1 MADVS
6 LLVIYVIANFTVAY
20 GSFRSLPASLS
31 GGGYA
36 DLDEED
42 DGQEMKLSMALM
54 FVVSASLGLVFLFYF
69 IATLSKVMLVGI
81 SIVSCLA
88 FIFLVEPYLEKILPD
103 SLLRSEVSIPGLG
116 AVNWLTLIEMPLG
129 VGMVIVW
136 LIARDNWQYAW
147 VFNDILAFSICVLMI
162 SSVRINDLKVA
173 TALLCGILCYDVF
186 WVYLSSYF
194 FGKNVMVTVASG
206 IDLPIKIVVPYFKGS
221 MTGNEFSMIGL
232 GDMVLPGLFTGFL
245 LRFDR
250 GRNDVNDLYFTTCM
264 VGYALGLALCLL
276 VLITFKA
283 AQPAMLY
290 LSPCT
295 LLCVYVQALRR
306 NEVEKLWRGDSQYEA
321 IGTDDLSL

>member
-1 MADVS
+1 MVDVS
-6 LLVIYVIANFTVAY
+6 LLVIYVVANFTVAY
-20 GSFRSLPASLS
+20 ASFRGLPASLA
-31 GGGYA
+31 GGQYT

-42 DGQEMKLSMALM
+42 DGQKMTLGMALT
-54 FVVSASLGLVFLFYF
+54 FTFSASLGLVFLFYF

-81 SIVSCLA
+81 SIVGCLA
-88 FIFLVEPYLEKILPD
+88 FIFLIEPYLEKMLPET
-103 SLLRSEVSIPGLG
+103 LLRSEINLPVLG
-116 AVNWLTLIEMPLG
+116 GVNMLTLIEMPIG
-129 VGMVIVW
+129 VGTVIFW
-136 LIARDNWQYAW
+136 LITRGTWEYAW
-147 VFNDILAFSICVLMI
+147 VMNDIIAFSICVLMI
-162 SSVRINDLKVA
+162 SSVRIPDLKVA

-206 IDLPIKIVVPYFKGS
+206 IDLPIKIVIPYFKGV
-221 MTGNEFSMIGL
+221 GFSMIGL
-232 GDMVLPGLFTGFL
+232 GDMVLPGLFTAFL

-250 GRNDVNDLYFTTCM
+250 GRNDINDMYFTTCM

-295 LLCVYVQALRR
+295 LLCVFGQAYRR
-306 NEVEKLWRGDSQYEA
+306 NEVGMLWRGDYQYQA
-321 IGTDDLSL
+321 ISSDDLSL